1 MGSLLP
7 NINEP
12 AKFAQIYF
20 LGPNEQLNRRNQIF
34 SELSMNLCR
43 SIQQLLFEFNPY
55 VHVFDHASQY
65 LNRHPDNELSI
76 VFFEHKITQATDI
89 RRYNAP
95 SVNEVAAIVVGT
107 ENDRMALNREI
118 YIYKKSEDNNDR
130 LTIIS
135 DDQACYDPLHYVLM
149 FPLGTPGWAPN
160 LYLKYDNVED
170 NDEQQEIDPHNNI
183 IQDSPHSSIISNE
196 NNLNIDTQT
205 NLFNDVSIN
214 NSVEN
219 NQSIDERELDISV
232 ENNNLYEEINDNDDY
247 DRDDYVAASSHQSR
261 YVSCCEFYSSRLM
274 RLSDDSDY
282 FCYFGRLL
290 QQYIVDNYL
299 KIEHQKLKYLQF
311 NQDKL
316 RIDLYSGLVDA
327 LNVGDTDL
335 NQTGTKLILPS
346 SFVGGPRYMMNLFQ
360 DAMSIVR
367 RYGKPDLFI
376 TITCNPKWPEIMAE
390 LKPGQTPQDIPDIVS
405 RIFRIKLKAI
415 LDQLINKGI
424 LGTVQAHM
432 YVIEFQKRVINLLKY
447 VIY

>member
-1 MGSLLP
+1 MANATNGVYTFRIEGAIYHKMGSLLP
-7 NINEP
+7 NNNEP

-43 SIQQLLFEFNPY
+43 SIQQILYEFNPY
-55 VHVFDHASQY
+55 VHIFDHASQY

-76 VFFEHKITQATDI
+76 VFFEHKITQTTDI

-95 SVNEVAAIVVGT
+95 TVNEVAAIIVGT

-149 FPLGTPGWAPN
+149 FPYGTPGWAPN
-160 LYLKYDNVED
+160 LYRKYDIEQNNINNLIQMPNQNNDLHINNNNINNSNNVET
-170 NDEQQEIDPHNNI
+170 
-183 IQDSPHSSIISNE
+183 NE
-196 NNLNIDTQT
+196 NNNLNESITAESDYSNESSTTINELDLNIQT
-205 NLFNDVSIN
+205 
-214 NSVEN
+214 ET
-219 NQSIDERELDISV
+219 E
-232 ENNNLYEEINDNDDY
+232 NNLYEEIIDNDDY
-247 DRDDYVAASSHQSR
+247 DNDDYVSASSHQSR

-327 LNVGDTDL
+327 FNAGDTDL
-335 NQTGTKLILPS
+335 EQTGTKLILPS
-346 SFVGGPRYMMNLFQ
+346 SFVG
-360 DAMSIVR
+360 
-367 RYGKPDLFI
+367 K
-376 TITCNPKWPEIMAE
+376 
-390 LKPGQTPQDIPDIVS
+390 
-405 RIFRIKLKAI
+405 
-415 LDQLINKGI
+415 
-424 LGTVQAHM
+424 
-432 YVIEFQKRVINLLKY
+432 
-447 VIY
+447 